1 MTLYAEVALPVPI
14 DQIFSYSVPKH
25 LSSLTK
31 RGSCVL
37 VSFGQRMLTGI
48 IVGLREK
55 DLSEDLE
62 IKEISEVLDEKPIY
76 SSSFLEFTR
85 RLSDCYSSSWGE
97 LLQVSLPFSLTLKS
111 KTEISLTEKG
121 RDLSLSEAFSVNEQK
136 ILDFLHKRPYSGS
149 FLKKKLK
156 LRNIPY
162 VLSQLEKKG
171 VIRIEKSVMRPR
183 ITKEISLSRQP
194 TQLEIDFSLDADSMN
209 AAKVVA
215 QKIKGGGFSPFLLYG
230 SSEKREAVYFFMIR
244 EVLALKKQLL
254 FLVPEISLTKNL
266 VSRFEKQLGEKSA
279 VLHSRLTDQQ
289 KALEWNRI
297 KSRKVESVVG
307 PRSVLFS
314 PLDSVKLI
322 IVDNEQDDS
331 YYQQE
336 SPSYDA
342 RKGAWM
348 RAEQESA
355 ILLYGSSTPSVES
368 FYRAAKGGYLL
379 NLKKEPKKW
388 KVSIIEEKS
397 EKRIISPLLREK
409 IKKNFFQNRQVLV
422 FYNRRGYASYL
433 SCQKCHS
440 VPRCRNCDI
449 ALTYHKKEKKLICHY
464 CNYSVEETAACSQ
477 CGNRMIRRKGIGI
490 EAVEHELVAL
500 FPGRKMAC
508 FNTDA
513 AKGRKDQEQLLLQ
526 FRKGKVDL
534 LLGTNLLA
542 HQVDLPKVSFAA
554 VLFPEMLLSFS
565 DFQASQK
572 TFQSLAQT
580 AEFLHNDEN
589 SELSI
594 QTAFPEHYCIRSA
607 ASRDYEAFY
616 EQELQYRKLMNYP
629 PFSHMAELVFQGEN
643 LRTLARKAR
652 EFCALVR
659 EQSKDVEIM
668 GPALAGVSKVR
679 GRHRLQIL
687 LKAERLEALDGALR
701 GPLKKIRAKKAIRFF
716 H

>member
-1 MTLYAEVALPVPI
+1 MTVCAEVALPVPI
-14 DQIFSYSVPKH
+14 DQTFSYSIPSH
-25 LSSLTK
+25 LSPLAK
-31 RGSCVL
+31 RGSRVL

-48 IVGLREK
+48 IVELREK
-55 DLSEDLE
+55 DLSDELE
-62 IKEISEVLDEKPIY
+62 IKEISEVLDEAPVY

-97 LLQVSLPFSLTLKS
+97 LLQVSLPSSLTLKS

-136 ILDFLHKRPYSGS
+136 ILDFLHKRSYSSS
-149 FLKKKLK
+149 FLKKRLK
-156 LRNIPY
+156 MKNVPY
-162 VLSQLEKKG
+162 VLGLLEKKG
-171 VIRIEKSVMRPR
+171 IIQIEKHVTRPR
-183 ITKEISLSRQP
+183 VTKELSFSGRP
-194 TQLEIDFSLDADSMN
+194 TQLEMDFSLDTDSMN

-215 QKIKGGGFSPFLLYG
+215 QKIKKGRFSPFLLYG
-230 SSEKREAVYFFMIR
+230 SLEKREAVYFFMIR
-244 EVLALKKQLL
+244 EVLALKKQVL

-297 KSRKVESVVG
+297 KSRKVDSVVG

-314 PLDSVKLI
+314 PLDSVRLI

-336 SPSYDA
+336 SPTYDA

-355 ILLYGSSTPSVES
+355 VLLYGSSMPLVET
-368 FYRAAKGGYLL
+368 FYRAAKRGYLFD
-379 NLKKEPKKW
+379 LKKESKKW

-409 IKKNFFQNRQVLV
+409 IKINFSQNRQVLA

-440 VPRCRNCDI
+440 VPKCRNCDI
-449 ALTYHKKEKKLICHY
+449 ALTYHKKEGKLICHY
-464 CNYSVEETAACSQ
+464 CNDSVEETAACSQ
-477 CGNRMIRRKGIGI
+477 CGHRMIRRKGIGI
-490 EAVEHELVAL
+490 EAVEQELGAL
-500 FPGRKMAC
+500 FPGHKIAS
-508 FNTDA
+508 FDTDA
-513 AKGRKDQEQLLLQ
+513 AKGRKKQEQLLLQ

-534 LLGTNLLA
+534 LLGTQLLA

-554 VLFPEMLLSFS
+554 VLFPEMLLSLS

-580 AEFLHNDEN
+580 AEFLHNDES
-589 SELSI
+589 SELVI

-629 PFSHMAELVFQGEN
+629 PFSRMAELVFQGEN

-659 EQSKDVEIM
+659 ERSKDVEII

-687 LKAERLEALDGALR
+687 LKAKSLEALNRALR
-701 GPLKKIRAKKAIRFF
+701 GPLKKIRVKKAIRFF